1 MSAIDGLNEAQ
12 RAAALDTEG
21 AVLVTAGAG
30 SGKTRLLTRRIAH
43 LVEDMGVPPYNI
55 LAITFTN
62 KAADEMKNR
71 VAAIVSGAADVWIS
85 TFHSMCAR
93 ILRRHATRLGYASN
107 FTIYATDETER
118 TVKQIVKDM
127 GIDGDSFYKTALRC
141 ISDAKNDGLSPEDY
155 GTEFAYLPE
164 IRNIVRVYSA
174 YEEKLHACNAM
185 DFDDLLLKTHEL
197 FEKCPDVLLTY
208 SGRFRYIL
216 VDEFQDTNVIQYGL
230 VRMLAQSYGNVFV
243 VGDEDQSI
251 YGWRGADVTNM
262 QNFIEDFGAKIY
274 KLEQNYRST
283 GNILRAAN
291 NLIGHNVSRIQ
302 KQLWSDKGEGQPVV
316 AYMANTEADE
326 ADFVVNTI
334 NKLIRDGA
342 RPHDFAVLM
351 RVNALTRLLE
361 QRFMQYNLPYKV
373 YGGFKFFDRKEVK
386 DILAYMRLLANPAD
400 DEAVQRI
407 INFPKRGIGD
417 GTVRQLIEYAS
428 SRKES
433 LVAALTEADPDLPA
447 GTVKKL
453 RPFTT
458 LIETLRSDMQRMSV
472 SELVERIIFLTGIK
486 DVYAEESEDNTAR
499 RLNIE
504 DFVSS
509 VHEFEKN
516 RGGTL
521 SDFLEEVTLYTE
533 GDEDSGDAV
542 FLSTVHSAKGM
553 EFRNVFV
560 IGVEEGLFPL
570 GRAAEDVSELEE
582 ERRLMY
588 VAVTRAQERL
598 YLTYCASRFMYGERK
613 MCRQSRFL
621 DEIDPS
627 LAPKTRRRMDG
638 NGAPSRSYKPGG
650 GYGSERS
657 YSARSEGAPRSGLG
671 TRQGTDNIAADYTV
685 GTRVVHKK
693 FGEGVVE
700 GVTNVGA
707 NSYVVINFDTVGKIT
722 LSLAF
727 APIRKL

>member
-1 MSAIDGLNEAQ
+1 MAAIDGLNEQQ
-12 RAAALDTEG
+12 REAALTTEG

-30 SGKTRLLTRRIAH
+30 SGKTRLLTKRIAH
-43 LVEDMGVPPYNI
+43 LIDDLGVSPYNI

-62 KAADEMKNR
+62 KAAEEMRNR
-71 VAAIVSGAADVWIS
+71 VLSIVRDASGIWIS
-85 TFHSMCAR
+85 TFHSMCAK
-93 ILRRHATRLGYASN
+93 ILRRYATKLGYSQN

-127 GIDGDSFYKTALRC
+127 GIEEENFWKNALRH
-141 ISDAKNDGLSPEDY
+141 ISDAKNGGLSPERY
-155 GTEFAYLPE
+155 FEEFSHVPD
-164 IRNIVRVYSA
+164 INDIVRVYES
-174 YEEKLHACNAM
+174 YETKLKSNNAM

-197 FEKCPDVLLTY
+197 FDVYPEVLGVY
-208 SGRFRYIL
+208 RDRFYYIL
-216 VDEFQDTNVIQYGL
+216 VDEFQDTNVIQYDL
-230 VRMLAQSYGNVFV
+230 VRMLAGGRGNVFV

-262 QNFIEDFGAKIY
+262 QNFIEDFGAKIF

-283 GNILRAAN
+283 KNILTAAN
-291 NLIGHNVSRIQ
+291 NLIKNNVSRID
-302 KQLWSDKGEGQPVV
+302 KKLWSELGDGEVV
-316 AYMANTEADE
+316 TAYRATTEAEE
-326 ADFVVNTI
+326 ADFVVNTV
-334 NKLIRDGA
+334 NRLIRDGYK
-342 RPHDFAVLM
+342 PHDFAVLM

-386 DILAYMRLLANPAD
+386 DILAYLRVLNNHAD
-400 DEAVQRI
+400 DDAVLRI

-417 GTVRQLIEYAS
+417 GTVKA
-428 SRKES
+428 
-433 LVAALTEADPDLPA
+433 LVAACADRNMNIFDALVGEVDLGLASAATKKIKPFGQLLKTLDEYMETA
-447 GTVKKL
+447 TV
-453 RPFTT
+453 P
-458 LIETLRSDMQRMSV
+458 
-472 SELVERIIFLTGIK
+472 ELAEKVIAAACIK
-486 DVYAEESEDNTAR
+486 EVYAEDSEENTAR
-499 RLNIE
+499 KLNID

-521 SDFLEEVTLYTE
+521 NDFLEEVTLYTE
-533 GDEDSGDAV
+533 GDEAAGSDCV

-570 GRAAEDVSELEE
+570 GRASDDLNELEE

-588 VAVTRAQERL
+588 VAITRAKERL
-598 YLTYCASRFMYGERK
+598 YLTYCASRYMYGDRK
-613 MCRQSRFL
+613 LCRPSRFFG
-621 DEIDPS
+621 EIDEKFAARAAEAKRERDTVAGS
-627 LAPKTRRRMDG
+627 FKKKDNVHAAGLAAQ
-638 NGAPSRSYKPGG
+638 N
-650 GYGSERS
+650 
-657 YSARSEGAPRSGLG
+657 SAVKQNNNTGDFP
-671 TRQGTDNIAADYTV
+671 V
-685 GTRVVHKK
+685 GTRVKHRK

-707 NSYVVINFDTVGKIT
+707 NSYVVINFESVGKIT

-727 APIRKL
+727 APIQKL